1 MKPHPTNLQDQ
12 FLKSTRIIRVIMIYL
27 LYLDNKLYSD
37 EVFNYE
43 TKNTYQIEVNYTS
56 NILNSLTSI
65 VTVEIN
71 DVNEIFELSIS
82 NNNIDENKEEGSV
95 VGDFITDDEDV
106 LALHNYEL
114 VEGFGDSDNNLF
126 KVEDEK
132 LITNVVFDYEDTR
145 KSFTVRVKSTS
156 LPNEYTFENYFI
168 INVNNLPDQIV
179 DLNISSLSNNENQ
192 PKETLVGILS
202 TNDEFS
208 SATHSYELINGE
220 GDEDNNLFKITE
232 IIYLLTQFDMKVKT
246 E

>member
-1 MKPHPTNLQDQ
+1 MSDVNSINLIPNLIDENLDKNTLIGD
-12 FLKSTRIIRVIMIYL
+12 FKTDNEASSDESSGSIFKLTESS
-27 LYLDNKLYSD
+27 LYDNDLFTISDNKLYSD

-71 DVNEIFELSIS
+71 DVNEIFGLSIS

-132 LITNVVFDYEDTR
+132 LITNVVFDYEDIR
-145 KSFTVRVKSTS
+145 KSFTIRVKSTS

-179 DLNISSLSNNENQ
+179 DLNISSLSVNENQ
-192 PKETLVGILS
+192 PKRL
-202 TNDEFS
+202 
-208 SATHSYELINGE
+208 
-220 GDEDNNLFKITE
+220 
-232 IIYLLTQFDMKVKT
+232 
-246 E
+246 